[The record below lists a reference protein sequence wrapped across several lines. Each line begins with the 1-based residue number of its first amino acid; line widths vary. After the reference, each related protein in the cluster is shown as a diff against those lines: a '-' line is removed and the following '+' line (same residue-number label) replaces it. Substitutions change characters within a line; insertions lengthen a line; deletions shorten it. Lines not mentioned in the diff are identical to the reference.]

1 MPGPVRTED
10 NIVAKWL
17 VVVTDIHDQK
27 EAEHKKDIFLSVAS
41 HELKTPLTT
50 LKTLLHLHKNEVL
63 ADNEACPNML
73 EQAESQLLRIER
85 LVANLL
91 DASRV
96 NKYKMGYRFEEFN
109 FGEMIKESVER
120 IQQQANKH
128 TILLEQNAKVLFT
141 GDKLRLEQVMNNLLS
156 NAIKYSPDADTIIVK
171 SYVVQDEVYVS
182 VQDFGVGIAPENI
195 GDIYTAYYRVNK
207 TSASCQGLGI
217 GLYVCSEIIKSHLG
231 KLWVQS
237 VPTQGST
244 FYFRLP
250 ISRKMHFAD

>member
-1 MPGPVRTED
+1 
-10 NIVAKWL
+10 
-17 VVVTDIHDQK
+17 
-27 EAEHKKDIFLSVAS
+27 
-41 HELKTPLTT
+41 
-50 LKTLLHLHKNEVL
+50 
-63 ADNEACPNML
+63 
-73 EQAESQLLRIER
+73 
-85 LVANLL
+85 
-91 DASRV
+91 
-96 NKYKMGYRFEEFN
+96 MGYRFEEFN

-120 IQQQANKH
+120 IRQQANKH